1 MIPNIN
7 LLPKLEKEKQ
17 VPIWLYIFIISSIAV
32 VLAFFIFQYFTARS
46 SVIELTIEQQQL
58 TTERDELQTKLTTL
72 KTVDKES
79 LYEIVQFVQSVSYP
93 ITPLIT
99 EINQLLP
106 KFTYLRSYEF
116 TEEGVTL
123 EVDFETFSSISE
135 FVANLTA
142 SDYFNDAKLETIE
155 NFEVKETDKNS
166 KSETFTMIPRYTVE
180 IMLTINHDFLA
191 TVGGEQ

>member
-17 VPIWLYIFIISSIAV
+17 VPIWLYIFIISGIAI

-72 KTVDKES
+72 KSMDKDS
-79 LYEIVQFVQSVSYP
+79 LYDIVQFVESVSYP

-135 FVANLTA
+135 FVASLTA
-142 SDYFNDAKLETIE
+142 SDYFSDAKLGTIE
-155 NFEVKETDKNS
+155 NFEIKETDKNS

-191 TVGGEQ
+191 TIGGDQ